1 VTVGETPVLESR
13 RRYRLGAA
21 VGIVSGAVC
30 FTWMLTGGTWD
41 LLQRNVNANF
51 YDVQARAL
59 FHGHWDMP
67 ASTLTIEGIREGS
80 RTYMYYGPVP
90 AILRMP
96 VLLLTHRFDGR
107 LTVCSM
113 LLAFLVAMVFV
124 ARLGWRIRS
133 LVTSAPVS
141 RKEAV
146 LTAAVL
152 LTAGVG
158 SAFFFLGSDAFV
170 YHEAEL
176 WGAALALGAF
186 DFLLKWIVSPTVGA
200 LVGTG
205 VFATLD
211 ILTRG
216 SVGAGPVVALVLVDL
231 AYGLVAVFGRRGR
244 GDGSA
249 AGGAGP
255 RVLATLGLR
264 EIARPGRWAVMVLA
278 MAAVPVLLYV
288 ALNEIKFGT
297 LFTLPLNKQV
307 LNPLDPNQRLALADN
322 GGSLFGLKFV
332 PTALLQFVRP
342 DALRFSKLFPFV
354 AFPPKA
360 QVIGGVQYDILDFC
374 SSLTSA
380 MPALVA
386 LGVIGAVGAFGTRR
400 DHRLA
405 AVQLPIVGAV
415 TGTFGVLAI
424 AYIANRYLADFLP
437 VVFLCALSG
446 LYLLRARSAGWRPRW
461 RRLVAVGLGVLA
473 LFGVWVNV
481 GLGLLYQRQL
491 RGSVPV
497 SMRAGFVAFQERLN
511 HDLFDAS
518 WPGLT
523 RVGSLGRPGPPGSL
537 AIVGR
542 CTALYQSNGSVWAA
556 VERSTAGGHYRLS
569 VVFPARAGGA
579 PWPILVNG
587 TRGHADYLA
596 VQPVGAGRI
605 RFQYLFQGYHQRW
618 ALGSVVSVVPGRRY
632 VIDAVLDPRVPQVT
646 AHLDGAT
653 VLLGYLIRATATV
666 HVGVDPF
673 GGPTLAHFPGAL
685 RRLPVTTPICDAL
698 EAGLRRA
705 GGS

>member
-1 VTVGETPVLESR
+1 MTPGETPSLESR

-21 VGIVSGAVC
+21 AGIASGAAC
-30 FTWMLTGGTWD
+30 FAWMLTGGTWQ

-113 LLAFLVAMVFV
+113 LVAFLVAMVFV

-133 LVTSAPVS
+133 LVTHAPVS
-141 RKEAV
+141 RNEAV
-146 LTAAVL
+146 LTAGTLFV
-152 LTAGVG
+152 AGVG

-186 DFLLKWIVSPTVGA
+186 DFLLEWILSASAGAIVGSG
-200 LVGTG
+200 L
-205 VFATLD
+205 FATLA

-216 SVGAGPVVALVLVDL
+216 SVGAGPVVALVLVAL
-231 AYGLVAVFGRRGR
+231 AYGLVAVLGRRARHR
-244 GDGSA
+244 GTAD
-249 AGGAGP
+249 GAGP

-264 EIARPGRWAVMVLA
+264 PIERPGRWAAMVLA
-278 MAAVPVLLYV
+278 VAAVPVLLYV
-288 ALNEIKFGT
+288 AINEIKFGT
-297 LFTLPLNKQV
+297 LVTLPINKQV
-307 LNPLDPNQRLALADN
+307 NNPFNPSQAIALADN

-332 PTALLQFVRP
+332 PTAVLQYLRP
-342 DALRFSKLFPFV
+342 DALRFSGLFPFV
-354 AFPPKA
+354 AFPPPA
-360 QVIGGVQYDILDFC
+360 QVIGGVRYESLDFA
-374 SSLTSA
+374 SSLTAA

-386 LGVIGAVGAFGTRR
+386 LGVIGVVGAFGTRR

-405 AVQLPIVGAV
+405 AVQLPMVGAA

-424 AYIANRYLADFLP
+424 AYVANRYLADFLP
-437 VVFLCALSG
+437 LVALCALSG
-446 LYLLRARSAGWRPRW
+446 LYLLRARWAGWRPRW
-461 RRLVAVGLGVLA
+461 RRVGAVALGLLA

-491 RGSVPV
+491 RDSAPIA
-497 SMRAGFVAFQERLN
+497 MRAGFVAFQQRLN
-511 HDLFDAS
+511 QDLS
-518 WPGLT
+518 GGTWPGLK
-523 RVGSLGRPGPPGSL
+523 RVNSLGPPGTPGSL
-537 AIVGR
+537 VIVGR
-542 CTALYQSNGSVWAA
+542 CTALYQSIGTMWEP
-556 VERSTAGGHYRLS
+556 VERSTAAGHYRLS
-569 VVFPARAGGA
+569 AVFPARAGGR

-596 VQPVGAGRI
+596 VQPVGVGRV
-605 RFQYLFQGYHQRW
+605 RFQYLFQGYHQGWVRGPTV
-618 ALGSVVSVVPGRRY
+618 AVVPGRRY
-632 VIDAVLDPRVPQVT
+632 VVDAVFDARLPEVT
-646 AHLDGAT
+646 AHLDGAS
-653 VLLGYLIRATATV
+653 VLSSYLVRNSAIR
-666 HVGVDPF
+666 VGVDPF
-673 GGPTLAHFPGAL
+673 GGPTLSRFPGQL
-685 RRLPVTTPICDAL
+685 RRLAVTTPICD
-698 EAGLRRA
+698 GLAAQLKER

>member
-1 VTVGETPVLESR
+1 VVRACVPCPPVTVGETPGLESR

-30 FTWMLTGGTWD
+30 FTWMLTAGTWQ

-113 LLAFLVAMVFV
+113 LVAFLVAMVFV

-133 LVTSAPVS
+133 LVTNAPVS
-141 RKEAV
+141 RNEAV
-146 LTAAVL
+146 LTAVGL
-152 LTAGVG
+152 FTAGVG

-186 DFLLKWIVSPTVGA
+186 DFLLKWIVSPSAGA
-200 LVGTG
+200 LVGCG
-205 VFATLD
+205 LFATLD

-216 SVGAGPVVALVLVDL
+216 SVGAGPVVALGLVGV
-231 AYGLVAVFGRRGR
+231 AYGIVAVLGRRTP
-244 GDGSA
+244 DVPA
-249 AGGAGP
+249 TAGAAGP
-255 RVLATLGLR
+255 RVLPALGLR
-264 EIARPGRWAVMVLA
+264 EIARPGRWAVMLLA
-278 MAAVPVLLYV
+278 MAAVPALLYV
-288 ALNEIKFGT
+288 AINEIKFGT
-297 LFTLPLNKQV
+297 LVTLPLNKQV
-307 LNPLDPNQRLALADN
+307 ANPFNPDQSLALADN

-332 PTALLQFVRP
+332 PTALLQFLRP
-342 DALRFSKLFPFV
+342 DALRFSGLFPFV
-354 AFPPKA
+354 AFPPPA
-360 QVIGGVQYDILDFC
+360 QVIGGVQYDTLDFC

-405 AVQLPIVGAV
+405 AVRLPIVGAA

-437 VVFLCALSG
+437 LVFLCALSG
-446 LYLLRARSAGWRPRW
+446 LYLLRARWSGWRPRW
-461 RRLVAVGLGVLA
+461 RRLVAVGLGLLA

-491 RGSVPV
+491 RDSVPI

-511 HDLFDAS
+511 HDLFDAG
-518 WPGLT
+518 WPGIR
-523 RVGSLGRPGPPGSL
+523 RVGSL

-596 VQPVGAGRI
+596 VQPVGAGRV
-605 RFQYLFQGYHQRW
+605 RFQYLFQGYHQSW
-618 ALGSVVSVVPGRRY
+618 ASGPVVSVVPGRRY
-632 VIDAVLDPRVPQVT
+632 VVDAVLDPRIPQVT

-653 VLLGYLIRATATV
+653 VLLSYLVRRTGTV

-673 GGPTLAHFPGAL
+673 GGPTLARFPGAL
-685 RRLPVTTPICDAL
+685 GRLPVTTPICDSL
-698 EAGLRRA
+698 EAAR
-705 GGS
+705 